1 MNSVYTL
8 YSGSSGNAVY
18 FNLCGHEFLIDAGK
32 SARSLCRSL
41 CDIGADIENI
51 EAIFITHEHTDHI
64 GALGV
69 LTKKHH
75 IPVHVCGRSAAKLKK
90 ISDDSAL
97 HGCLVE
103 HPPIY
108 EETLGDVRICSFVT
122 PHDSMGSVGY
132 RIEYTEDN
140 GGEKVRRAVGLA
152 TDIGH
157 VDESIRGG
165 LTGCRDVIIESNHDI
180 DMLMCGPYPE
190 LLKMRIMSP
199 RGHLSN
205 SDCAAFAAELSG
217 SGTKNILLAHL
228 SEENNEPD
236 LALSETVA
244 AVADDGVK
252 VAVADRENPV
262 RLF

>member
-8 YSGSSGNAVY
+8 YSGSGGNAVY
-18 FNLCGHEFLIDAGK
+18 FNLAGHEFLIDAGK
-32 SARSLCRSL
+32 SARTLCRSL
-41 CDIGADIENI
+41 SDIGSDISAI

-64 GALGV
+64 GALEV

-75 IPVHVCGRSAAKLKK
+75 IPVHVCGRSAAKLKN
-90 ISDDSAL
+90 L
-97 HGCLVE
+97 GNGGLNGCIIE
-103 HPPIY
+103 HPPVCSV
-108 EETLGDVRICSFVT
+108 ELGEVKIRSFVT

-132 RIEYTEDN
+132 RIEFEEMND
-140 GGEKVRRAVGLA
+140 GGLEKHAIGLA

-157 VDESIRGG
+157 VDDSIRDG
-165 LTGCRDVIIESNHDI
+165 LSGCRDVILESNHDL

-205 SDCAAFAAELSG
+205 RDCAAFAAELCEK
-217 SGTKNILLAHL
+217 GTKNILLAHL
-228 SEENNEPD
+228 SEENNEPE
-236 LALSETVA
+236 LALAETVS
-244 AVADDGVK
+244 AVADENVHIS
-252 VAVADRENPV
+252 VADRENPV